1 MAGWTS
7 AVQLKK
13 KSENILRSIV
23 IPGRDEFRLLSG
35 HKTIPKRRP
44 EPFHPATQFKS
55 QIDASSYLWT

>member
-23 IPGRDEFRLLSG
+23 IPGRDEFRRLFW
-35 HKTIPKRRP
+35 P
-44 EPFHPATQFKS
+44 
-55 QIDASSYLWT
+55 